1 MGEFVRVRPKFPKR
15 AIITTGM
22 PYGNKELHFGH
33 IGGMMVQADCFA
45 RFMRD
50 RIGEKNV
57 IMQSGTDCYGSP
69 ILEGYRKLVE
79 AGKFNGTILD
89 YVKGNHEK
97 QVASLNKYE
106 IGFNFFGASAF
117 GEGGNFHN
125 KTCAEIFESLYRVG
139 ALKKLN
145 TYQFFDEDKQT
156 FLNGRQVVGKCPVEG
171 CQSEKAYADE
181 CDLGHQFLPKDLIN
195 PISTLSGKV
204 PVLKPINNWYFDMAK
219 YCGGVGA
226 WLDEIAKDKRTR
238 NFVVKELREF
248 LKKPEIYIL
257 RRDQMEIWEG
267 VKNKLPPFEVT
278 EDLPNKP
285 SFTITFNLLE
295 DRENAC
301 DILAENKLRFRT
313 GKTLVPFRIT
323 GNIEWGVKAP
333 AIDGMEGLTFYC
345 WPESLWAPISFTKA
359 YLNSVGEGEV
369 CSKDWQDWWNSEE
382 AEVYQFLGE
391 DNMYFY
397 GPCEMAMFE
406 ALKEDDA
413 SELGYNKIK
422 LPNLIVNKHIF
433 FLGSKASSSGAIKP
447 PMADDLLEKYNVEQL
462 RMHFLGMGLGNGS
475 VSFNPKYA
483 IAGAGVDDVDVVE
496 KEGNLLTN
504 VFNRVLRHCLFELKE
519 SNNNIVPICKVADEV
534 KALCEKAILD
544 FEANMYAYKFH
555 VCSNNLDSFIRNI
568 NKYFQ
573 ANMQK
578 AESLE
583 DKNAV
588 IYNTLHMARVACTLL
603 HPFVPNGA
611 VRVAN
616 YLGFNE
622 KWNNWQFIF
631 NPLEDFFEENKECH
645 KVKPIE
651 AKFDFFTKD
660 WGK

>member
-1 MGEFVRVRPKFPKR
+1 MSEFVRVRPVFPKR

-69 ILEGYRKLVE
+69 ILEGYRKLIE
-79 AGKFNGTILD
+79 AGKFDGSILD
-89 YVKGNHEK
+89 YVKSNHNK
-97 QVASLNKYE
+97 QVETLKKYE

-117 GEGGNFHN
+117 GNGADFHN
-125 KTCAEIFESLYRVG
+125 KTCAEIFESLYKVDS
-139 ALKKLN
+139 LKKMN
-145 TYQFFDEDKQT
+145 TYQFYDEEKGT
-156 FLNGRQVVGKCPVEG
+156 FLNGRQVVGKCPVDG

-195 PISTLSGKV
+195 PISTLSGNA
-204 PVLKPINNWYFDMAK
+204 PILKPINNWYFDMAK
-219 YCGGVGA
+219 YNGGITS
-226 WLDEIAKDKRTR
+226 WLESIAKDKRTR
-238 NFVVKELREF
+238 GFVVKELKEF

-257 RRDQMEIWEG
+257 RREQTELWEQ
-267 VKNKLPPFEVT
+267 VKDKLPPFVVT
-278 EDLPNKP
+278 EDLANKP
-285 SFTITFNLLE
+285 SFTITFDTLD
-295 DRENAC
+295 DREVAC
-301 DILAENKLRFRT
+301 DILAQNKLRFRT

-323 GNIEWGVKAP
+323 GNIEWGVKTP
-333 AIDGMEGLTFYC
+333 KIEDMGDLTFYC

-359 YLNSVGEGEV
+359 YLNEASESSVA
-369 CSKDWQDWWNSEE
+369 SKDWKDWWNSED

-406 ALKEDDA
+406 ALKLDKE
-413 SELGYNKIK
+413 SVLGYNKIK
-422 LPNLIVNKHIF
+422 LPNLIVNKHVF
-433 FLGSKASSSGAIKP
+433 FLGSKASSSGAKKP
-447 PMADDLLEKYNVEQL
+447 PMADELLKKYNVEQL
-462 RMHFLGMGLGNGS
+462 RMHFLGMGLGNSS

-483 IAGAGVDDVDVVE
+483 IESAGENDIDVVE

-519 SNNNIVPICKVADEV
+519 SNNNIVPICALTEEA
-534 KALCEKAILD
+534 KALCERAILD
-544 FEANMYAYKFH
+544 YESNMYNYRFH

-578 AESLE
+578 AEGKEERDS
-583 DKNAV
+583 V

-603 HPFVPNGA
+603 HPFVPSGA
-611 VRVAN
+611 ERVAN
-616 YLGFNE
+616 YLGFND
-622 KWNNWQFIF
+622 KWHSWDYIF
-631 NPLEDFFEENKECH
+631 NPLEDFFEDKEH
-645 KVKPIE
+645 FIKPIE
-651 AKFDFFTKD
+651 AKYDFFTKD